1 MGSREMTY
9 AEAIREGL
17 REEMRKNE
25 EIILLGEDIKIN
37 VWTVTRDLYKEFGD
51 RVINTPLSESGFCGA
66 AVGAAL
72 TGMRPVVEV
81 MYPDFTMYAADSI
94 ANQAAKYRYM
104 CGGGPFKVPVVY
116 RIAGGGSS
124 NGAGCHHGQ
133 SLEATFLHFPG
144 LKVVFPATPYDA
156 KGLIKTA
163 IRDDNPVLFYEHK
176 LLYGIKGPVPD
187 EEYTLPIG
195 KAEVKREGSDVTI
208 VSYAWTLHK
217 ALRAAEQLA
226 KEGIEAEVIDLRSLR
241 PLDKECIFH
250 SLKKTSKLVTA
261 EEGSKMGGVGAE
273 IAAVVAEEG
282 LHLLDA
288 PVKRLAMAEMII
300 PSSRYGDQMF
310 IPQEADIVAAVKE
323 LF

>member
-104 CGGGPFKVPVVY
+104 CGGGPFKVPVVF

-144 LKVVFPATPYDA
+144 FES
-156 KGLIKTA
+156 GL
-163 IRDDNPVLFYEHK
+163 
-176 LLYGIKGPVPD
+176 
-187 EEYTLPIG
+187 
-195 KAEVKREGSDVTI
+195 
-208 VSYAWTLHK
+208 
-217 ALRAAEQLA
+217 
-226 KEGIEAEVIDLRSLR
+226 
-241 PLDKECIFH
+241 PLDP
-250 SLKKTSKLVTA
+250 LRRQ
-261 EEGSKMGGVGAE
+261 GV
-273 IAAVVAEEG
+273 
-282 LHLLDA
+282 
-288 PVKRLAMAEMII
+288 
-300 PSSRYGDQMF
+300 DQDGN
-310 IPQEADIVAAVKE
+310 PG
-323 LF
+323 